1 MLEIDGVTK
10 CFGAVRA
17 LDGLDLRVVP
27 GEIAG
32 LIGHNGAGK
41 STLVAVVSGL
51 LPPDSGRAL
60 VCGLD
65 PARQPRAARRQL
77 GVAPQEEA
85 LYPELTVREHL
96 RLFAALGGLRRRAAF
111 RAVETAAEEMALTGF
126 LDRRVGVLSGGQRR
140 RTQTATAL
148 VHSPPVLLLDEPTV
162 GADPETRRALLA
174 AVRARADAGAA
185 VLYTTHY
192 LPELTELGATVAVIE
207 SGRLTARG
215 TRRELLSG
223 LPGRLRLTLTRP
235 IHPADLATIRAAA
248 EDRAIVTADG
258 EQIEITAREPGQLLG
273 RLVALTIHDGHSLAG
288 LLREVEVEDASLD
301 QLSAR
306 GAETGISDA
315 A

>member
-1 MLEIDGVTK
+1 MLEVDGVTK
-10 CFGAVRA
+10 SFGAVRA
-17 LDGLDLRVVP
+17 LDRLDLRVEA

-41 STLVAVVSGL
+41 STLVGVVSGL
-51 LPPDSGRAL
+51 LRPDSGRAL
-60 VCGLD
+60 VCGAD
-65 PARQPRAARRQL
+65 PAREPRAARRRL

-85 LYPELTVREHL
+85 LYPELTAREHL
-96 RLFAALGGLRRRAAF
+96 RLFAALGGLRRRAAS
-111 RAVETAAEEMALTGF
+111 RAVDTAAEEMALTGF

-148 VHSPPVLLLDEPTV
+148 VHSPDVLLLDEPTV

-174 AVRARADAGAA
+174 AVRARAAAGAA

-192 LPELTELGATVAVIE
+192 LPELADLGATVAVIE

-215 TRRELLSG
+215 TQRELLSG
-223 LPGRLRLTLTRP
+223 LPGLLRLTLTRP
-235 IHPADLATIRAAA
+235 IRPADLAVIRAALG
-248 EDRAIVTADG
+248 DRATASADG
-258 EQIEITAREPGQLLG
+258 ERIEIAAREPGQLLAQLAG
-273 RLVALTIHDGHSLAG
+273 LTLHDGHSLSG
-288 LLREVEVEDASLD
+288 VLKEVEVEGASLD

-306 GAETGISDA
+306 GASSEISHA